1 MKAKP
6 IFVVPLLLMA
16 ADAQA
21 HVADIEPI
29 GHALEHSW
37 LLLLLLLPVLGLL
50 APLFRRR

>member
-37 LLLLLLLPVLGLL
+37 LLLLLPVLGLL

>member
-37 LLLLLLLPVLGLL
+37 LLLLLLPVLGLL